1 MIKSIF
7 KTVSFVADII
17 SEIKNH
23 EHNVRAMQ
31 DKMAQGIIDRV
42 NEIEAER
49 EANKVIPYNRTE
61 EFQQA
66 ISDLYDTYIPPT
78 HEARRALFAARASGE
93 LPPIFADDAETHLER
108 QREQLEDWVATNEL

>member
-61 EFQQA
+61 EFQHMIHIYRLLTKRGAPCSRPVQVASCRQA
-66 ISDLYDTYIPPT
+66 LQMMPK
-78 HEARRALFAARASGE
+78 
-93 LPPIFADDAETHLER
+93 PILNGSES
-108 QREQLEDWVATNEL
+108 N

>member
-31 DKMAQGIIDRV
+31 DKMAQDIIDRV

-49 EANKVIPYNRTE
+49 EANKVIPYNETP
-61 EFQQA
+61 EFHEA
-66 ISDLYDTYIPPT
+66 SMALYDEYVTS
-78 HEARRALFAARASGE
+78 HEDWVSLFKARASGE

-108 QREQLEDWVATNEL
+108 QREQLKGWVATNEL